1 MRKLNTFIFKT
12 ALVMLLMAS
21 LIFTVG
27 HNKVAQADEPEL
39 INIPGSFSGTFG
51 LSSDYR
57 LRGITQNDEDLALQ
71 GSLDW
76 NHEMGYYFGAWASNV
91 DFGDTAQSEVDLYL
105 GVAREY
111 WGVTFD
117 IGGVYYTYPGAV
129 EALGYDYFEYKFGMS
144 YEFPKIAMGVT
155 VFYTPE
161 NTGSSGNAT
170 YVSFDAEV
178 PLLISR
184 LAMTGHVGHQT
195 ITDETVAG
203 RPDTVDWSIGASY
216 ATHGFDLSLVYADTD
231 LTTAECAAGCDGE
244 VIIGISRSF

>member
-1 MRKLNTFIFKT
+1 MRKLNAFIFKT

-21 LIFTVG
+21 LIFTVD

-51 LSSDYR
+51 LFSDYR

-111 WGVTFD
+111 WGS
-117 IGGVYYTYPGAV
+117 P
-129 EALGYDYFEYKFGMS
+129 
-144 YEFPKIAMGVT
+144 
-155 VFYTPE
+155 
-161 NTGSSGNAT
+161 
-170 YVSFDAEV
+170 
-178 PLLISR
+178 LISVEFTTLTPVPSKLWGTTTLNIS
-184 LAMTGHVGHQT
+184 LAC
-195 ITDETVAG
+195 
-203 RPDTVDWSIGASY
+203 
-216 ATHGFDLSLVYADTD
+216 
-231 LTTAECAAGCDGE
+231 LT
-244 VIIGISRSF
+244 SFP

>member
-1 MRKLNTFIFKT
+1 M
-12 ALVMLLMAS
+12 
-21 LIFTVG
+21 
-27 HNKVAQADEPEL
+27 
-39 INIPGSFSGTFG
+39 PG
-51 LSSDYR
+51 L
-57 LRGITQNDEDLALQ
+57 
-71 GSLDW
+71 
-76 NHEMGYYFGAWASNV
+76 SNV

-129 EALGYDYFEYKFGMS
+129 GALGYDYFEYKFGMS
-144 YEFPKIAMGVT
+144 YEFPMIAMGVT

-178 PLLISR
+178 PLLSR